1 MTTMQGRSL
10 LPVAFVAVAGLLA
23 GAVTPVGAQQFD
35 GMQLMLENL
44 RPSGQ
49 PVIPIFDGWIPKEDG
64 SRDLCFAYFNLNLD
78 EELDIPIGP
87 DNSIEPAVFDGGQ
100 PTHFH
105 PVPPEYRRY
114 YCAFVVNVP
123 PDFGDQRV
131 VWTLTVHGKTYS
143 NPAHT
148 TRREYLLEDLY
159 QASEDAIAPWLRFL
173 GPVQSDAARGR
184 RGVTAGPA
192 SAAVGVPLT
201 VTVSVTDE
209 GLETPAGGEPR
220 SFEVLWYWHQGP
232 GGADVSFDPKAVEP
246 VELEEGETTA
256 TTTVTFSAPGEYVL
270 RVVALNGSFF
280 QHCCWTTGLLNVT
293 VTP

>member
-1 MTTMQGRSL
+1 MRAMPGRFL
-10 LPVAFVAVAGLLA
+10 IPAAFLAVAGLLA
-23 GAVTPVGAQQFD
+23 GALTPLNAQQQFG

-64 SRDLCFAYFNLNLD
+64 SHDLCFAYFSLNLE

-87 DNSIEPAVFDGGQ
+87 DNLVEPAVFDGGQ

-105 PVPPEYRRY
+105 AVPPEYRRH
-114 YCAFVVNVP
+114 YCAFIVTVP

-131 VWTLTVHGKTYS
+131 VWSLTVHGKTYS
-143 NPAHT
+143 VPGHT
-148 TRREYLLEDLY
+148 QRREYFLEDLY
-159 QASEDAIAPWLRFL
+159 QRSEDAIAPSLGFL
-173 GPVQSDAARGR
+173 EPVQSEAARGR

-192 SAAVGVPLT
+192 TAAVGTPLT
-201 VTVSVTDE
+201 LTVSVTDE
-209 GLETPAGGEPR
+209 GLQAPTGDEPR
-220 SFEVLWYWHQGP
+220 GFEVYWYWHQGP
-232 GGADVSFDPKAVEP
+232 GGVSFDEKS

-256 TTTVTFSAPGEYVL
+256 TTTATFSEPGDYVL

-280 QHCCWTTGLLNVT
+280 QHCCWTTGYLNVT